1 MVYSYYIHL
10 LHLMKIGIPYD
21 SILSMD
27 NDEINM
33 IMGVDA
39 AMSEM
44 EHENAQ
50 MQADLHRSQ
59 MSS

>member
-1 MVYSYYIHL
+1 
-10 LHLMKIGIPYD
+10 MKIGIPYD
-21 SILSMD
+21 SIRSMD
-27 NDEINM
+27 DEEINM

-39 AMSEM
+39 AMNEM

-50 MQADLHRSQ
+50 MQADLRRSQ

>member
-1 MVYSYYIHL
+1 
-10 LHLMKIGIPYD
+10 MKIGIPYD